1 MVSAGGAGGRGWNP
15 DPTCWE
21 ERPEA
26 VCQLRAGSEGRG
38 SEWLTGFLTEKG
50 RPSKGPPGLMLWDP
64 VMKIMITTQLSHHRS
79 E

>member
-1 MVSAGGAGGRGWNP
+1 MVSAGGAGGRGCNP

-50 RPSKGPPGLMLWDP
+50 
-64 VMKIMITTQLSHHRS
+64 
-79 E
+79 